1 VERKSEVPVSKR
13 PRTLI
18 EDWLPI
24 ETVGCESMRDASAA
38 RKPPL
43 NRLHVWW
50 ARRPL
55 TASRAALLASVL
67 PTWSES
73 LAGFL
78 RGREIPFR
86 SAEEYREWFVELCG
100 IFGDPVAGRKKIRW
114 AKQQGIRLKDPPYTH
129 KRAFTVNPTGDQ
141 LQIMDDLLR
150 HTWGNRQLSVLDPF
164 AGGGSIPFEAVRYG
178 FDTSANELNP
188 VAGAILRGTLQ
199 YPFAYGASLTAD
211 TRRWGKR
218 LTHRLRQALSP
229 YYPEEAA
236 GSVHAYIWAR
246 TVACPYTGKPV
257 PLAPNWWLARSG
269 TSGKAIMPS
278 FEDDFSHARFRVV
291 EVEDGTGPDGF
302 DPAHG
307 TVRRGR
313 GRSPWASDQAIE
325 GDYIKAEAQ
334 AGRMGSQLY
343 CVAVKKPRGG
353 FDYRPPNDED
363 MEAVEKAEA
372 ELARKLPLW
381 DARGLVPTEPY
392 PEASSDP
399 RPLRFGMP
407 TWSDMFSPRQLL
419 ALCSYVEALHDL
431 VPEIESQLPK
441 ERAKA
446 VVTYLGMVLSK
457 AVNYNAYLASWHT
470 GRAVL
475 RGVFDRHDFSF
486 KWTYGEFDASRNL
499 FPWALDQVCDAY
511 KGIAKLAEPAHRI
524 FKQADAPVPVRVTR
538 ASASDLSHVPDGTI
552 DLVLTD
558 PPYYDNVMYGELS
571 DFFYVWLKRTLGSA
585 HPDLFAD
592 DLVNKDDEAVANPAR
607 FASMG
612 RKKKQLAAADYERK
626 MAAAFREANRV
637 LAEDGVLTVM
647 FTHKKVEAWDTL
659 AMSLLEAGFAIHSSW
674 PVHTESEHGLHQAKK
689 NAALSTILLTC
700 RKRPL
705 DTEPAWWDDIRG
717 RVRRTA
723 RETAEQL
730 QEQGISGVDLY
741 IATFGPTLAILSESW
756 PVLTSDI
763 DEKTGEPKR
772 LRPDVALDLA
782 RSEVVELR
790 KRGLLGRDTRFDP
803 VTDWYLMAWD
813 AFKAV
818 EFPGDEARKLAL
830 ALGLD
835 LERDLVAGNR
845 ILRKKGAS
853 VVLLAPSVRRGR
865 DRVDP
870 DSDAF
875 DHWIDAAHTAMML
888 YVDEGA
894 NAAEGFLRRAGFRRD
909 ATFESLLQALVRA
922 VPRVRKNGVL
932 VRPEA
937 RTLDG
942 LRLAFFPDVEAPPD
956 PEAEVSQ
963 GALKL

>member
-1 VERKSEVPVSKR
+1 MTNR
-13 PRTLI
+13 PRMLI
-18 EDWLPI
+18 EDRFPI
-24 ETVGCESMRDASAA
+24 ETIGCESMRDASAA

-73 LAGFL
+73 LARFL
-78 RGREIPFR
+78 REREIPFR
-86 SAEEYREWFVELCG
+86 SAEEYEEWFIRLCG
-100 IFGDPVAGRKKIRW
+100 IFGDPVAGRKKIQW
-114 AKQQGIRLKDPPYTH
+114 AKQQGVRLKDPPYTH
-129 KRAFTVNPTGDQ
+129 KRAFTVNPTSDQ
-141 LQIMDDLLR
+141 LRVLEDLLQ
-150 HTWGNRQLSVLDPF
+150 HAWGRGRLCVLDPF

-199 YPFAYGASLTAD
+199 YPFAFGPSLAAD
-211 TRRWGKR
+211 IRRWGKR
-218 LTHRLRQALSP
+218 LTSRLGEALSS
-229 YYPEEAA
+229 YYPKEPA

-269 TSGKAIMPS
+269 ASGKAIMPS
-278 FEDDFSHARFRVV
+278 FEEDYSRARFRVV
-291 EVEDGTGPDGF
+291 EIEDGTGPDGF

-334 AGRMGSQLY
+334 AGRMGSELY
-343 CVAVKKPRGG
+343 CVAIKKPRGG
-353 FDYRPPNDED
+353 FEYRPPNDED
-363 MEAVEKAEA
+363 RDAVEKAEA
-372 ELARKLPLW
+372 ELARKRPLW
-381 DARGLVPTEPY
+381 EAHGWVPSEAIPPGLKSDEPRRY
-392 PEASSDP
+392 
-399 RPLRFGMP
+399 GMYA
-407 TWSDMFSPRQLL
+407 WSDMFSPRQLL

-431 VPEIESQLPK
+431 VPEIEGDLPK
-441 ERAKA
+441 DRAKA

-457 AVNYNAYLASWHT
+457 AVNYNAYLASWDPT
-470 GRAVL
+470 RTKI

-499 FPWALDQVCDAY
+499 FPWGLDQVCDAY
-511 KGIAKLAEPAHRI
+511 KGIAKLAEPAHRV
-524 FKQADAPVPVRVTR
+524 FRQADAPVPVRVTR
-538 ASASDLSHVPDGTI
+538 ASASNLSHVLDGSI

-571 DFFYVWLKRTLGSA
+571 DFFYVWLKRTLGAA

-592 DLVNKDDEAVANPAR
+592 DLANKDDEAVANPAR
-607 FASMG
+607 FAAMG
-612 RKKKQLAAADYERK
+612 HKKKQLAAADYERK
-626 MAAAFREANRV
+626 MAAAFREARRA
-637 LAEDGVLTVM
+637 LADDGVLTVM

-700 RKRPL
+700 RKRPPNA
-705 DTEPAWWDDIRG
+705 EPAWWDDIRG

-813 AFKAV
+813 AFKAA

-835 LERDLVAGNR
+835 LEHDLVARNR
-845 ILRKKGAS
+845 ILRKKGAG
-853 VVLLAPSVRRGR
+853 VVLLAPSARRGR
-865 DRVDP
+865 GRVDP
-870 DSDAF
+870 DAAAF
-875 DHWIDAAHTAMML
+875 NNWIDAAHTAMML
-888 YVDEGA
+888 YADEGA
-894 NAAEGFLRRAGFRRD
+894 SAAEGFMGRAGLLRD
-909 ATFESLLQALVRA
+909 ATFGSLLQALVRA
-922 VPRVRKNGVL
+922 VPRVKKKGVL

-937 RTLDG
+937 RALDG

-956 PEAEVSQ
+956 PEATVTQ
-963 GALKL
+963 GALPLKDG

>member
-1 VERKSEVPVSKR
+1 
-13 PRTLI
+13 
-18 EDWLPI
+18 
-24 ETVGCESMRDASAA
+24 M
-38 RKPPL
+38 
-43 NRLHVWW
+43 
-50 ARRPL
+50 
-55 TASRAALLASVL
+55 
-67 PTWSES
+67 
-73 LAGFL
+73 
-78 RGREIPFR
+78 
-86 SAEEYREWFVELCG
+86 
-100 IFGDPVAGRKKIRW
+100 AGRKRIQW

-141 LQIMDDLLR
+141 LQILEDLLQ
-150 HTWGNRQLSVLDPF
+150 HAWGKDRLSVLDPF

-178 FDTSANELNP
+178 FDASANELNP
-188 VAGAILRGTLQ
+188 VAGAILRGTLE
-199 YPFAYGASLTAD
+199 YPFVHGSALAAD
-211 TRRWGKR
+211 IRRWGKR
-218 LTHRLRQALSP
+218 LTDNLRSGLSP
-229 YYPEEAA
+229 YYPAETA

-269 TSGKAIMPS
+269 TSGKAILPS
-278 FEDDFSHARFRVV
+278 FEENADRATFRVV
-291 EVEDGTGPDGF
+291 EVEDGAGPDGF
-302 DPAHG
+302 DPTHG

-363 MEAVEKAEA
+363 MEAVEQAEA
-372 ELARKLPLW
+372 ELVRKLPPW
-381 DARGLVPTEPY
+381 EARGWVPGEAIPSGLKSDEPRRY
-392 PEASSDP
+392 
-399 RPLRFGMP
+399 GMYA
-407 TWSDMFSPRQLL
+407 WSDMFSPRQLL
-419 ALCSYVEALHDL
+419 ALCSYVEALHEL
-431 VPEIESQLPK
+431 VPEIESELPK
-441 ERAKA
+441 DRAKA

-457 AVNYNAYLASWHT
+457 AVNYNSYLASWDPT
-470 GRAVL
+470 RTKI

-499 FPWALDQVCDAY
+499 FPWGLDQVCDAY
-511 KGIAKLAEPAHRI
+511 KGLAKLAEPAHRI
-524 FKQADAPVPVRVTR
+524 FKQTEAPVPVRVTR
-538 ASASDLSHVPDGTI
+538 ASASDLSHIPDGSI
-552 DLVLTD
+552 DVVLTD

-571 DFFYVWLKRTLGSA
+571 DFFYVWLKRTLGKV
-585 HPDLFAD
+585 HRDLFAD
-592 DLVNKDDEAVANPAR
+592 DLANKDDEAVANPAR

-626 MAAAFREANRV
+626 MAASFREARRV
-637 LAEDGVLTVM
+637 LTDDGVLTVM

-700 RKRPL
+700 RKRPQA
-705 DTEPAWWDDIRG
+705 TEPAWWDDIRG

-723 RETAEQL
+723 RETAEEL
-730 QEQGISGVDLY
+730 QGRGISGVDLY

-756 PVLTSDI
+756 PVLTSEV
-763 DEKTGEPKR
+763 DEKTGAPNR

-782 RSEVVELR
+782 RAEVVELR
-790 KRGLLGRDTRFDP
+790 KRGLLGRDTRFDS

-835 LERDLVAGNR
+835 LESDLVAGNR
-845 ILRKKGAS
+845 LLRKKGAS
-853 VVLLAPSVRRGR
+853 VVLLAPSARRGR
-865 DRVDP
+865 GRVDP
-870 DSDAF
+870 DSDMF
-875 DHWIDAAHTAMML
+875 SVWIDAAHTAMLL
-888 YVDEGA
+888 YADEGA
-894 NAAEGFLRRAGFRRD
+894 NAAESFLNRAGFRRD
-909 ATFESLLQALVRA
+909 ATFESLVRALVRA
-922 VPRVRKNGVL
+922 VPRVKKNGKL

-937 RTLDG
+937 RALDG
-942 LRLAFFPDVEAPPD
+942 LRLAFFPDVDAPPD
-956 PEAEVSQ
+956 PEAKVTQ
-963 GALKL
+963 GALPLADG

>member
-1 VERKSEVPVSKR
+1 MTHRR
-13 PRTLI
+13 RMLI

-24 ETVGCESMRDASAA
+24 ETIGCESLRDQSAA

-67 PTWSES
+67 PAWSES
-73 LAGFL
+73 LARFL
-78 RGREIPFR
+78 RERERERKLPFR
-86 SAEEYREWFVELCG
+86 SAEEYQRWFVELCG
-100 IFGDPVAGRKKIRW
+100 IFGDPVAARALLARARESGQWISN
-114 AKQQGIRLKDPPYTH
+114 PYTH
-129 KRAFTVNPTGDQ
+129 DRAFTVSPSSEMLDA
-141 LQIMDDLLR
+141 LR
-150 HTWGNRQLSVLDPF
+150 HLLAFSWGKPRLAVLDPF
-164 AGGGSIPFEAVRYG
+164 AGGGSIPFEATRYG
-178 FDTSANELNP
+178 FDTHAVELNP
-188 VAGAILRGTLQ
+188 VACSILRGTLD
-199 YPFAYGASLTAD
+199 YPFAFGPSLTD
-211 TRRWGKR
+211 DIRKYGDRLVKR
-218 LTHRLRQALSP
+218 LQKQLRPLFSSV
-229 YYPEEAA
+229 ESGA
-236 GSVHAYIWAR
+236 GVVGVAYIWAR

-269 TSGKAIMPS
+269 ASGKAILPT
-278 FEDDFSHARFRVV
+278 FAEDSARARFRVV
-291 EVEDGTGPDGF
+291 EIEDGTGPGGS

-313 GRSPWASDQAIE
+313 GRSPWAADQAIE
-325 GDYIKAEAQ
+325 GDHIKAEAQ

-363 MEAVEKAEA
+363 LKAVERAEA

-381 DARGLVPTEPY
+381 DARGWVPGEAIPPGLKSDEPRRY
-392 PEASSDP
+392 
-399 RPLRFGMP
+399 GMYS
-407 TWSDMFSPRQLL
+407 WSDMFSPRQLL

-431 VPEIESQLPK
+431 VPEIERELPAD
-441 ERAKA
+441 RAKA
-446 VVTYLGMVLSK
+446 VVTYLGIVLSK
-457 AVNYNAYLASWHT
+457 AVNYNSYLASWDPT
-470 GRAVL
+470 RTKI

-499 FPWALDQVCDAY
+499 FPWGLDQVCDAY
-511 KGIAKLAEPAHRI
+511 KGIAKLAEPVHRI
-524 FKQADAPVPVRVTR
+524 FKRTETPVPVQVTR
-538 ASASDLSHVPDGTI
+538 ASASDLSHIPDGGI

-571 DFFYVWLKRTLGSA
+571 DFFHVWLRRTLGKV

-592 DLVNKDDEAVANPAR
+592 DLANKDDEAVANPAR
-607 FASMG
+607 FAAMG
-612 RKKKQLAAADYERK
+612 RKKKRLAAADYERK

-637 LAEDGVLTVM
+637 LTDDGVLTVM

-659 AMSLLEAGFAIHSSW
+659 AMSLLDAGFAIHSSW

-700 RKRPL
+700 RKRPPNA
-705 DTEPAWWDDIRG
+705 EPAWWDDIRG

-723 RETAEQL
+723 RRTAEEL
-730 QEQGISGVDLY
+730 QEQGISGVDLH

-756 PVLTSDI
+756 PVLTSEV
-763 DEKTGEPKR
+763 DEKTGAPKR

-813 AFKAV
+813 AFRAV

-853 VVLLAPSVRRGR
+853 VVLLDPSARRGR
-865 DRVDP
+865 GRVDP
-870 DSDAF
+870 DSEAF
-875 DHWIDAAHTAMML
+875 GVRIDAAHTAMLL
-888 YVDEGA
+888 YADEGA
-894 NAAEGFLRRAGFRRD
+894 NAAEGFLKRTGLLGD
-909 ATFESLLQALVRA
+909 ATFKSLLQALVNA
-922 VPRVRKNGVL
+922 VPRVRRNGEL

-937 RTLDG
+937 RALDG
-942 LRLAFFPDVEAPPD
+942 LRLAFFPDIEAPPD
-956 PEAEVSQ
+956 PEPEVTQ
-963 GALKL
+963 GALRL